1 MNKLILLTFLFVFAS
16 CSQIAHEEVN
26 RVNRMCPMEIAS
38 PHACTIIGVKYEN
51 NNYIYQ
57 VVVNNNMLPFAEL
70 DSTHTELA
78 SAILNLASVPL
89 ADKLEANKSLQQMS
103 IAKKTPITIELFFEG
118 KDMIKQIPL
127 DENLIKM
134 KFEKGMAT
142 RADDVNV
149 LLKGFNR
156 LAPLQLA
163 EGLRLDS
170 ACLQSRTKG
179 PERDVIACFTFSN
192 WDNVKNQEEEWK
204 RYIAKGSKDDALGQ
218 FFTSLSNQL
227 LGSAIYRF
235 ITPEK
240 TDTIDVKLPSFSNP
254 DYLN

>member
-1 MNKLILLTFLFVFAS
+1 MNKLFFLILLLVFGS
-16 CSQIAHEEVN
+16 CTHIAPEDRIN
-26 RVNRMCPMEIAS
+26 SMCPIEIAK
-38 PHACTIIGVKYEN
+38 PHACTIVGVKYEN
-51 NNYIYQ
+51 NTYVYQ
-57 VVVNNNMLPFAEL
+57 TIVNNNMLPFVGL

-89 ADKLEANKSLQQMS
+89 ADKLEANRSLLQLS
-103 IAKKTPITIELFFEG
+103 LAKKIPITIEIYFEG
-118 KDMIKQIPL
+118 KDMIRQIPL
-127 DENLIKM
+127 NENMVKM

-142 RADDVNV
+142 RAEDVNV

-179 PERDVIACFTFSN
+179 PECDVIACFTFSN
-192 WDNVKNQEEEWK
+192 WDNVKNQEEWR
-204 RYIAKGSKDDALGQ
+204 RYIINGSKDDALGQ

-227 LGSAIYRF
+227 LGSTIYRF

-240 TDTIDVKLPSFSNP
+240 TDTIDVKLPSFSSL
-254 DYLN
+254 DFLN